1 VALQNLQKDFERI
14 FEQIF
19 RKGDKKNPFREFMA
33 KYDHVFHLN
42 YNDCVKQLKE
52 IQSSETVT
60 GKPAYQLFDSS
71 YDSTIKAVASEF
83 IGKWGA
89 LGNKKTSN
97 YVQTVTKEGNNVK
110 VVITLNEEK
119 TQNVYKIL
127 EKYKKDISAEVF
139 SKGNGKKLFDIILEG
154 GRGKAGG
161 NVAMGSVFNIG
172 HEDAIGRYKGSVLAG
187 AAGSLETPEI
197 IDDVVDRI
205 ATDISSKLSDA
216 GLEMFAVDNFITF
229 ANGQMIQN
237 PQGSYKIMTN
247 LETDFNNQIL
257 AQRKDGAEQG
267 SAKQGQELGKIRD
280 HIRKVIADEIAKEK
294 NWSERKGSNSF
305 QDTLAQGIMFN
316 PNLRKFYKGKIR
328 YTGSFK
334 GIGKNRDNQS
344 TTKKKKFRGGVK
356 NYNVFKAG
364 LGKIPQSLRKKKQLV
379 EKGTANIVTPEAAF
393 TTRSFVNSRLTKQV
407 QKNMGRPALENQ
419 TGRFAESVNV
429 TNAVP
434 TAKGIHMD
442 YTYNPN
448 YRVFENGS
456 QYPSNFD
463 PRPLIENSIREL
475 AAQKLETKFT
485 LRRV

>member
-1 VALQNLQKDFERI
+1 
-14 FEQIF
+14 
-19 RKGDKKNPFREFMA
+19 MA
-33 KYDHVFHLN
+33 QFDHVFHLN
-42 YNDCVKQLKE
+42 YNDCVKQLGE
-52 IQSSETVT
+52 IESSETVT
-60 GKPAYQLFDSS
+60 GKPAYQLFDKS
-71 YDSTIKAVASEF
+71 YDVTIKAVASEF
-83 IGKWGA
+83 IGKWGK
-89 LGNKKTSN
+89 LPNKETSN
-97 YVQTVTKEGNNVK
+97 YIQTVTKEGNNVK
-110 VVITLNEEK
+110 VVITLKEEK

-127 EKYKKDISAEVF
+127 EKYKREISNEVF
-139 SKGNGKKLFDIILEG
+139 SKGKGKALFDIILEG

-161 NVAMGSVFNIG
+161 TVAMGSVFNIG
-172 HEDAIGRYKGSVLAG
+172 HEDAIGRYKGSALAG

-197 IDDVVDRI
+197 IDDVVDTI
-205 ATDISSKLSDA
+205 ATEISSKLSDA
-216 GLEMFAVDNFITF
+216 GIEMFAVDEFITF

-257 AQRKDGAEQG
+257 AQRKGGAEKG
-267 SAKQGQELGKIRD
+267 SSKQGQELGKIRD
-280 HIRKVIADEIAKEK
+280 HIRKIISEEIAKETK
-294 NWSERKGSNSF
+294 WSERKGSNSF

-316 PNLRKFYKGKIR
+316 PNLRKFYKGKIK

-334 GIGKNRDNQS
+334 GIGKNRDNKS
-344 TTKKKKFRGGVK
+344 TTKKKKFKGGVK

-364 LGKIPQSLRKKKQLV
+364 LGKIPKAAKKRQKVV
-379 EKGTANIVTPEAAF
+379 EKGVEPASTEAAF
-393 TTRSFVNSRLTKQV
+393 VTRSFVNSRLTKQV
-407 QKNMGRPALENQ
+407 QKNMGRPSLENQ

-434 TAKGIHMD
+434 TAQGIHMD
-442 YTYNPN
+442 YTYNPA

-456 QYPSNFD
+456 QYPSGYD

>member
-1 VALQNLQKDFERI
+1 MALQNLQKDFERI

-19 RKGDKKNPFREFMA
+19 RKGDKENPFRKFMA
-33 KYDHVFHLN
+33 KYDHVFNLN
-42 YNDCVKQLKE
+42 YADCVKQLKE
-52 IQSSETVT
+52 IESSETVT

-71 YDSTIKAVASEF
+71 YDLTIKAVASEF
-83 IGKWGA
+83 IGKWAA
-89 LGNKKTSN
+89 LPNKKTAK
-97 YVQTVTKEGNNVK
+97 YEQTVTKEGNNVK

-119 TQNVYKIL
+119 SQNVFNIL
-127 EKYKKDISAEVF
+127 ANYKKDISKEVF
-139 SKGNGKKLFDIILEG
+139 STGEGRKLFDIILEG
-154 GRGKAGG
+154 GRGKSAGKES
-161 NVAMGSVFNIG
+161 MGSVFNIG
-172 HEDAIGRYKGSVLAG
+172 HEDAIGRYKGSALAG
-187 AAGSLETPEI
+187 AAESLETPEI
-197 IDDVVDRI
+197 IDDVVDKI

-216 GLEMFAVDNFITF
+216 GLEMYAVDEFITF
-229 ANGQMIQN
+229 VNGQMIQN
-237 PQGSYKIMTN
+237 PQGSYKVMTN

-257 AQRKDGAEQG
+257 AQRKEGAEQG
-267 SAKQGQELGKIRD
+267 SSAQGQELGKIRD

-294 NWSERKGSNSF
+294 KWSERKGSNSF

-316 PNLRKFYKGKIR
+316 PNLRKFYKGKIK

-364 LGKIPQSLRKKKQLV
+364 LGKIPKAAKKRQKVV
-379 EKGTANIVTPEAAF
+379 EKGVEPASTEAAF
-393 TTRSFVNSRLTKQV
+393 VTRSFVNSRLTKQV

-442 YTYNPN
+442 YTYNPS